1 MFAARAA
8 CVRDFL
14 ASGAIGEVAVA
25 SRAPDGVKSL
35 LQQKYVNSAHPEC
48 QLFIERAQL
57 TVRKIHRAKWIEREA
72 D

>member
-25 SRAPDGVKSL
+25 RRAPDGVKRLKQSH
-35 LQQKYVNSAHPEC
+35 VMSA
-48 QLFIERAQL
+48 L
-57 TVRKIHRAKWIEREA
+57 TSTCTNRVHTYSAE
-72 D
+72 DT